1 MPWSKHVGEGKH
13 FATPEAYATEIKR
26 KDATG
31 QQFTD
36 QSAADAFRQ
45 AHPNYF
51 QTQQPAQAPQPA
63 PQQAP
68 QQTPGAGNI
77 SDEYTPAVS
86 SLLQKMQNYIGTP
99 HQTPDQVMQS
109 DYGQQLMAATER
121 MRDEQNKHARAQLAG
136 SGALYPD
143 DTRAAER
150 FAEVGANIAG
160 MQAGQV
166 LPQLLAAAQ
175 GQRAAGLNELMTG
188 LGAHSNA
195 EAQALNRI
203 LQTFQTYAPYT
214 MLTQAQ
220 QHELPLRWTE
230 TMGQVPGGA
239 QPGGGGTVPAR
250 QYVEQKGG
258 QISHRKDANG
268 NDIVTI
274 NGHDIS
280 VQSIPGAYIE
290 NGRTYLP
297 QWAIDQA
304 LGG

>member
-51 QTQQPAQAPQPA
+51 QTQQPAQAPQ
-63 PQQAP
+63 
-68 QQTPGAGNI
+68 QTPGVSNI
-77 SDEYTPAVS
+77 TSEYTPEVS
-86 SLLQKMQNYIGTP
+86 SLLQQLRDYLGTP

-109 DYGQQLMAATER
+109 DYGQQLMGSADAIR
-121 MRDEQNKHARAQLAG
+121 DQQMRHARAQLAG

-150 FAEVGANIAG
+150 FADVGAEAAR
-160 MQAGQV
+160 MQAGQI
-166 LPQLLAAAQ
+166 LPQLLAATQ

-188 LGAHSNA
+188 LGAHHSAEGNA
-195 EAQALNRI
+195 LSRI
-203 LQTFQTYAPYT
+203 LQTFQTAAPYY
-214 MLTQAQ
+214 LTTEEFRQRQ
-220 QHELPLRWTE
+220 PYDWTSM
-230 TMGQVPGGA
+230 MGQVPGGA
-239 QPGGGGTVPAR
+239 VPAGGGGGGTVPAR

-258 QISHRKDANG
+258 QIAHRKAPDG
-268 NDIVTI
+268 TDIVTI
-274 NGHDIS
+274 NGHDIP

-290 NGRTYLP
+290 NGRTFLP
-297 QWAIDQA
+297 QWVIDQA